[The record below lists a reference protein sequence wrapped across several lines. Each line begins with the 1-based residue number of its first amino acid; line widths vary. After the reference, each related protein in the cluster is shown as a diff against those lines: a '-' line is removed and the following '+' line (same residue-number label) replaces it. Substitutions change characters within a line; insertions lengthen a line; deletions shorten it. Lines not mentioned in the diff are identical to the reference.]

1 MSFVH
6 WVMKRIVIKG
16 CAELWNISM
25 LTKLNDETA
34 AFSVSHM
41 KLILEQ
47 YDEKRSSVYRNRLVN
62 MVLNNRHWSMEL
74 MIESLWWSLGNATR
88 DTNFLKKI
96 HTRGSPF
103 FLGVSLIKL
112 SSYGNAT
119 KLDLSVH
126 TLRTEYSKCLAE
138 FMLKLQECGRQY
150 GIKKKPKV
158 IEEKLMGDIDQNH
171 TNAGLLVNAKI
182 TDVTTFFFNNYEAC
196 MLISLNEVTLARTQQ
211 ITVLK
216 LDGFQTAILG
226 EYLVLGVYSGGLRT
240 IQYRWEWG

>member
-1 MSFVH
+1 MSRLV
-6 WVMKRIVIKG
+6 VKG

-34 AFSVSHM
+34 AFSVSHL

-47 YDEKRSSVYRNRLVN
+47 YDEKRSNVYGNRLVN
-62 MVLNNRHWSMEL
+62 VLLNNRHWSIEL
-74 MIESLWWSLGNATR
+74 MIESLWWSLGNATS

-138 FMLKLQECGRQY
+138 FLLKLQECGRQY

-158 IEEKLMGDIDQNH
+158 IDETAIEEVKESH
-171 TNAGLLVNAKI
+171 SSTNLLVNAKI
-182 TDVTTFFFNNYEAC
+182 TDVTMFFFNNYEAC
-196 MLISLNEVTLARTQQ
+196 MLISLTEVTLARTQQ

-216 LDGFQTAILG
+216 LNGFQTAILG
-226 EYLVLGVYSGGLRT
+226 KFLRFYSLCILHNLIAPLRHHK
-240 IQYRWEWG
+240 